1 MSRIESLK
9 RKILRESAAAVH
21 SPESGEVARATEP
34 VFGKTEP
41 GANAVAVARAHPR
54 TAERSIMVILRNMS
68 QFLTKGLHRRKGS
81 TIRGTPKYIRG
92 RQNQTMTRW
101 ALSPQS
107 PPHQERRLW
116 CVRRCAPELSPSASS
131 AHAATSLCPCVPQPS
146 RAPKARLW
154 RSHAQSRPPI
164 LGSTPPLPSSRLAQ
178 TSFLPSPS

>member
-68 QFLTKGLHRRKGS
+68 QFLTKGLHRRGK
-81 TIRGTPKYIRG
+81 
-92 RQNQTMTRW
+92 
-101 ALSPQS
+101 
-107 PPHQERRLW
+107 
-116 CVRRCAPELSPSASS
+116 
-131 AHAATSLCPCVPQPS
+131 
-146 RAPKARLW
+146 RAPPPSGEL
-154 RSHAQSRPPI
+154 QSTFEVVKIKR
-164 LGSTPPLPSSRLAQ
+164 
-178 TSFLPSPS
+178 